1 MSSTSIKL
9 LAFSERKKVLMLE
22 KNTNNILIRLP
33 EVVRITGLR
42 RSSIYLK
49 INSKSKYFDASF
61 PRPIPLSSEIRGG
74 VAWLLSEIEE
84 WISSRLNAR
93 EKRNN

>member
-1 MSSTSIKL
+1 
-9 LAFSERKKVLMLE
+9 MLE

-42 RSSIYLK
+42 RSSIYSK

-61 PRPIPLSSEIRGG
+61 PKPVPLSSGIRGG
-74 VAWLLSEIEE
+74 VAWPLLEIEQ
-84 WISSRLNAR
+84 WISSRINAR
-93 EKRNN
+93 ENRQN